1 MIVLRDVCKTYQ
13 VGDEIVRALDH
24 ASLTVRDGEFVSI
37 IGPSGSGKSTMMN
50 IIGCLDTADSGEYL
64 LDDIPIEDYTE
75 NELAQIR
82 SRKIGFVFQSFN
94 LIPQLTAQENVE
106 LPLIYQRVRRSE
118 RRRRVAEALERVQLT
133 GRRHHLPSELSG
145 GQQQRVAIARAIAA
159 HPLPH
164 GPGYHGH
171 LSRASRER
179 QHHRAHHPRRRRSP
193 PGPAEHPHPGR
204 PGEGGGPMIQSVRM
218 AIKSIS
224 GNKMRAFLT
233 MLGIIIGVM
242 ALVILVSLVSGAT
255 GNVTDT
261 IASLG
266 SDQITVRISDDKGRP
281 VYITDLNE
289 WMGEG
294 AFGRIAPVATESVTA
309 KYGTETG
316 SLTVYG
322 TTAPY
327 LDIQKLDVL
336 VGRFLKTADE
346 ENVSFVCVINETAA
360 TELVGYADC
369 VGEDIRLNG
378 QRFRVV
384 GVLKDDDN
392 SLTSAFRSGSLVAY
406 VPYGALVRISDSAT
420 PKITSFYVSAAETGT
435 VDEAKERMTEILKE
449 RFDQDEDAFTLSSQ
463 NALESAMNSITS
475 ILAVLLGGIAAISLI
490 VGGIGIMNIM
500 LVTVTERTREIGIR
514 KAIGASRSMI
524 LTQFLVEAVVICMLG
539 CALGILGSWGVLRL
553 ITTVVSGLDISF
565 QMSGGVVLI
574 AVLFCFFIG
583 IVFGLYPA
591 NKAARMAPID
601 ALHYGG

>member
-1 MIVLRDVCKTYQ
+1 
-13 VGDEIVRALDH
+13 
-24 ASLTVRDGEFVSI
+24 
-37 IGPSGSGKSTMMN
+37 
-50 IIGCLDTADSGEYL
+50 
-64 LDDIPIEDYTE
+64 
-75 NELAQIR
+75 
-82 SRKIGFVFQSFN
+82 
-94 LIPQLTAQENVE
+94 
-106 LPLIYQRVRRSE
+106 
-118 RRRRVAEALERVQLT
+118 
-133 GRRHHLPSELSG
+133 
-145 GQQQRVAIARAIAA
+145 
-159 HPLPH
+159 
-164 GPGYHGH
+164 
-171 LSRASRER
+171 
-179 QHHRAHHPRRRRSP
+179 
-193 PGPAEHPHPGR
+193 
-204 PGEGGGPMIQSVRM
+204 MIQSVRM

-266 SDQITVRISDDKGRP
+266 SDQITVRISDNKGDP
-281 VYITDLNE
+281 VTIEDLSA
-289 WMGEG
+289 WMDED
-294 AFGRIAPVATESVTA
+294 AFGPIAPAASESVTA
-309 KYGTETG
+309 KYGTESGT
-316 SLTVYG
+316 LTVYG

-327 LDIQKLDVL
+327 GEIQKLSLL

-360 TELVGYADC
+360 TELVGYTDC
-369 VGEDIRLNG
+369 LDEEIRLNG

-406 VPYGALVRISDSAT
+406 IPYAALVRLSTSAT
-420 PKITSFYVSAAETGT
+420 REITSFYVSAGENTT
-435 VDEAKERMTEILKE
+435 VDQAKERLTELLKE
-449 RFDQDEDAFTLSSQ
+449 RFDQDEDAFTVSSQ
-463 NALESAMNSITS
+463 NALESAMSSVTS

-514 KAIGASRSMI
+514 KAIGASRGMI

-553 ITTVVSGLDISF
+553 ITTVVSGLSISF
-565 QMSGGVVLI
+565 QMSGSVVLI